1 MNLKQWY
8 LNSFKSKLVNYYK
21 VVNCVKRYNFDKKFV
36 LLRVHMKSFDL
47 KLNVASAT
55 HSWFLYRSLMP
66 SDVAG
71 MLSVQFT

>member
-1 MNLKQWY
+1 
-8 LNSFKSKLVNYYK
+8 
-21 VVNCVKRYNFDKKFV
+21 
-36 LLRVHMKSFDL
+36 MKSFDL